1 MTENQKP
8 KTMFWVIGIIMLIWY
23 ALGCFAY
30 LLTSFITP
38 EMLAELPDDQRSLME
53 NIPAWVTAAFGIAV
67 WIGLLA
73 SIIMLIRRK
82 VAYQLYILS
91 FLGVIVQ
98 MYYVFFMTNAMS
110 IYETGDKV
118 RTVLVIVI
126 GAYMIYYTKMAKGKG
141 WLK

>member
-53 NIPAWVTAAFGIAV
+53 NIPAWVTAAFAIAV

-82 VAYQLYILS
+82 AAYQLYILS